1 VIKHRSLV
9 AGERPVMIV
18 ADELLSS
25 AGARWDEL

>member
-9 AGERPVMIV
+9 AGERPVIV
-18 ADELLSS
+18 ADELSSS